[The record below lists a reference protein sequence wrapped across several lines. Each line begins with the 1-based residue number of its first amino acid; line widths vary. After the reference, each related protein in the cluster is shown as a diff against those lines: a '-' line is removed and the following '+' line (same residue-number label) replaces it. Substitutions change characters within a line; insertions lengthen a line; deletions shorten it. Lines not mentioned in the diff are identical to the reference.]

1 MQPIQVRRLADQPA
15 ILNRQTRSYVTPI
28 HFQDFK
34 TMLKLSDY
42 LILAAAFISFLI
54 SIGLWFTGQKDE
66 GLFVGIWV
74 PSILS
79 FGNYIN
85 SRLKMS

>member
-1 MQPIQVRRLADQPA
+1 
-15 ILNRQTRSYVTPI
+15 
-28 HFQDFK
+28 
-34 TMLKLSDY
+34 MLKINDY
-42 LILAAAFISFLI
+42 IILTAAFISFLI
-54 SIGLWFTGQKDE
+54 SISLWFTGQKDE

-85 SRLKMS
+85 SRLGKS